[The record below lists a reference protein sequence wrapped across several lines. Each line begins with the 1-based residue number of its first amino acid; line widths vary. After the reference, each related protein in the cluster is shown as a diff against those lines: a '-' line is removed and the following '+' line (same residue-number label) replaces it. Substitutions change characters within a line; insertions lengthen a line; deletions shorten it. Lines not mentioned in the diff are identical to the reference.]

1 MGGRIAADQVPI
13 SLIALRFAS
22 RAGEEGWQEGG
33 MTMDRERVAGIRS
46 GANNEVAGLTG
57 GGESAHLEHRWL
69 RMASA

>member
-1 MGGRIAADQVPI
+1 
-13 SLIALRFAS
+13 
-22 RAGEEGWQEGG
+22 
-33 MTMDRERVAGIRS
+33 MDRERVAGIRS